1 MKASNGG
8 PLGHFLFETGTT
20 LLGEYKPNSDRI
32 AASLPS
38 YCLRIPG
45 QPAVRIHGS
54 VGTFFQCADSS
65 SDRNAIETVAGH
77 DLLQWKQ
84 DGMLIQ
90 VSFHGHSQVN
100 LDLDLAVARSVH
112 LIRPNR

>member
-1 MKASNGG
+1 
-8 PLGHFLFETGTT
+8 LHFKVVLRTT
-20 LLGEYKPNSDRI
+20 LLGEYKPDSDRI

-38 YCLRIPG
+38 YCLPIPG

-54 VGTFFQCADSS
+54 VGAFFQCADSS
-65 SDRNAIETVAGH
+65 SDRNAIETVEGH

-84 DGMLIQ
+84 DDMLIQ

-112 LIRPNR
+112 LIHPNR